1 MVVTMARGESGNV
14 GRGRDAKLAKPAAS
28 VLSAGHMKPLLVLL
42 ITLLT
47 TSAQETK
54 SHFTRGAE
62 YFFAGRIKEALVEW
76 DAQVKEDPSSLAGH
90 WQRGL
95 ALYYAERYKDGRAQ
109 FEEHQKVNPED
120 VENAVWHFLCVT
132 KAENVEAARKVYIPI
147 THDTR
152 VPMKEIHALY
162 AGKGTEA
169 AVLKAAEAGE
179 GLSESARSMQKCY
192 AHLYLGLYNEALAK
206 TDAAKTHMLK
216 AAALAPASSY
226 MGQVAVVHCKV
237 RGWKE

>member
-1 MVVTMARGESGNV
+1 MKRFALILALAVATVFAQEGE
-14 GRGRDAKLAKPAAS
+14 AS
-28 VLSAGHMKPLLVLL
+28 RFSKGAGH
-42 ITLLT
+42 
-47 TSAQETK
+47 
-54 SHFTRGAE
+54 
-62 YFFAGRIKEALVEW
+62 FFAGRMKEALVEW

-120 VENAVWHFLCVT
+120 VENAVWHFLCVA
-132 KAENVEAARKVYIPI
+132 KLESVEAARKVYIPI
-147 THDTR
+147 TRDTR

-162 AGKGTEA
+162 AGTGSVEA
-169 AVLKAAEAGE
+169 VMKAAEE
-179 GLSESARSMQKCY
+179 KDERSEATVKMQRCY
-192 AHLYLGLYNEALAK
+192 AHLYLGLYHEALGKTAEAK
-206 TDAAKTHMLK
+206 EHMLK
-216 AAALAPASSY
+216 ASALAPAGSY

>member
-1 MVVTMARGESGNV
+1 
-14 GRGRDAKLAKPAAS
+14 
-28 VLSAGHMKPLLVLL
+28 MKSLL
-42 ITLLT
+42 ILLLCVLT
-47 TSAQETK
+47 VSAQETK
-54 SHFTRGAE
+54 SHFTKGADH
-62 YFFAGRIKEALVEW
+62 FFAGRIKEALVEW
-76 DAQVKEDPSSLAGH
+76 DAQVKEDPASLAGH

-95 ALYYAERYKDGRAQ
+95 ALYYAGRFKEGRAQ

-120 VENAVWHFLCVT
+120 VENAVWHFLCIT
-132 KAENVEAARKVYIPI
+132 KLENVEAARKACIPI

-162 AGKGTEA
+162 AGKGTEE
-169 AVLKAAEAGE
+169 AVLKAAASGD
-179 GLSESARSMQKCY
+179 GLTDAARNLQRCY
-192 AHLYLGLYNEALAK
+192 AHLYLGLYHEALAQA
-206 TDAAKTHMLK
+206 DAAKAHMVK